1 MQIKLKDV
9 VGSDIIWYN
18 SWMTI
23 RGVSRLFDVCYR
35 NLARLASQN
44 AHSIDLYEKN
54 FSYRSIFVTNNLNAR
69 KQDEENFE
77 YLDFIGIYYNHI
89 VMF

>member
-1 MQIKLKDV
+1 MKDV
-9 VGSDIIWYN
+9 VGGDIIHCNFIWI
-18 SWMTI
+18 MT
-23 RGVSRLFDVCYR
+23 RLLKILTGLTYMRKISHIGQF
-35 NLARLASQN
+35 
-44 AHSIDLYEKN
+44 
-54 FSYRSIFVTNNLNAR
+54 FVTNNLNAR